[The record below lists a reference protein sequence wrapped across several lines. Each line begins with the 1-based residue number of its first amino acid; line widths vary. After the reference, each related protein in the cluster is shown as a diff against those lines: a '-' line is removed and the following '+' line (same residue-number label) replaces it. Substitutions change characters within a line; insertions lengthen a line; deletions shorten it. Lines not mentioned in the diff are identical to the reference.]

1 MAMKALIACSLLMV
15 LGLAAAPAGAAP
27 GDDFPNKPI
36 RIIVTVPP
44 GGAADFIA
52 RVVGTKL
59 SQVTGSPVVVENRA
73 GASGTIAAAYVAQA
87 EPDGYTLLQNSITTH
102 GIGPY
107 VFPKLPY
114 DSFKDFAPVSLLA
127 TLPVIMTVSATLPV
141 TTVEQFV
148 ALAKSKPG
156 QLSFASSGNGGAPHL
171 AGELFKIAADIDMLH
186 VPYKGSGPAV
196 VDVASGRVQVM
207 FDAAPS
213 LLPHIQSGK
222 LRPIA
227 AASAKRNSLTPNAPT
242 FAERGFKG
250 MDISIWYG
258 LLAPAAT
265 PPVVISRLNAAL
277 RKVLE
282 SPDVQQRFAEQGTL
296 AAATTPEQFAAFM
309 RDDYQ
314 RWGMV
319 IKKAGIKFD

>member
-1 MAMKALIACSLLMV
+1 MKALIACSLLMV